1 MNATDLRSLD
11 GKIVLVRSA
20 RDRRNPPIAFRGTI
34 EVRESPAGDPLVQI
48 ALEFPQMFTTRAH
61 HRTVTLDEAAVAQL
75 LASEHDGAYSV
86 TLDEPLD
93 PAAPVG
99 NE

>member
-20 RDRRNPPIAFRGTI
+20 RDRRNPPTALRGTI
-34 EVRESPAGDPLVQI
+34 EVRESAGDPHVQI

-61 HRTVTLDEAAVAQL
+61 HRTVTLDEATVAQL
-75 LASEHDGAYSV
+75 VASGHDGVYSV
-86 TLDEPLD
+86 TIDERLD
-93 PAAPVG
+93 PGAPEG